1 MSASVFK
8 IIVLGI
14 LVGIVAAFILSN
26 LPDKNFTVKPV
37 EQQEAVG
44 ESIAT
49 STVEEKP
56 VLAKT
61 EPVLPKS
68 EPEIPKPVEII
79 TPEIKMEPIS
89 QPQAII
95 PETPILAAPSLP
107 PINEDEIKLAVARI
121 RCGFTFGSG
130 FIIKRDGKYYA
141 ITVAHVV
148 INQIESKNYTCDVIF
163 PRKDENGNFKETYYR
178 KGIILSPAEIEKN
191 YKEQAIDLAVLKVLP
206 LEDKQEDLRIFPTG
220 YPHVN
225 YPFCPS
231 DTLGDNIIL
240 LGYAANLGTT
250 ITPGAFLSKFTGEVV
265 QYSDVTGVKLQPS
278 VDFLSGF
285 VYLPVQEPSFD
296 TNTPHQITIFVSDN
310 NFSGAS
316 GGLVFDTSKNCIA
329 GVNFGTLV
337 QNGNVFGFAT
347 NPNFETINNWLET
360 IIK

>member
-1 MSASVFK
+1 MNASVFK

-14 LVGIVAAFILSN
+14 LVGIAAAFILSN
-26 LPDKNFTVKPV
+26 LPDKNFVLKPI
-37 EQQEAVG
+37 EQKEVVR
-44 ESIAT
+44 ESVAT
-49 STVEEKP
+49 NTT
-56 VLAKT
+56 T
-61 EPVLPKS
+61 EPILPQPKPETFKP
-68 EPEIPKPVEII
+68 EPEAPKLIEVAV
-79 TPEIKMEPIS
+79 PEIKVAE
-89 QPQAII
+89 II
-95 PETPILAAPSLP
+95 PEVPATPVTISSLLP

-148 INQIESKNYTCDVIF
+148 INQIESKNYTCDVIL

-178 KGIILSPAEIEKN
+178 KGTILSPAEIEKN

-206 LEDKQEDLRIFPTG
+206 LEDRQEDLRIFPTG
-220 YPHVN
+220 YPYVN
-225 YPFCPS
+225 YSFCPA

-250 ITPGAFLSKFTGEVV
+250 ITPGAFLSKFTGEIV
-265 QYSDVTGVKLQPS
+265 QYSDVTGVKARPS
-278 VDFLSGF
+278 TDFISGL

-296 TNTPHQITIFVSDN
+296 TNISHQITIFVSDN

-316 GGLVFDTSKNCIA
+316 GGLVFNTSKNCIA
-329 GVNFGTLV
+329 GVNFGTLL
-337 QNGNVFGFAT
+337 QNGNVFGFST
-347 NPNFETINNWLET
+347 NPNFEKINNWLET